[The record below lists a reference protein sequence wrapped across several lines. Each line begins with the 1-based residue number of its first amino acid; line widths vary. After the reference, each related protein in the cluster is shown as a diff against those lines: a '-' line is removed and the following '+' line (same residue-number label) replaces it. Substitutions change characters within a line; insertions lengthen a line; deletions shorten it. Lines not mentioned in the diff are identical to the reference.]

1 MTQVR
6 LIKVKPIKAGRPL
19 SNLFAQL
26 MADAIGKDV
35 QYTKKLLNLK

>member
-26 MADAIGKDV
+26 MADAIGRDKE
-35 QYTKKLLNLK
+35 YAKKLFNLK